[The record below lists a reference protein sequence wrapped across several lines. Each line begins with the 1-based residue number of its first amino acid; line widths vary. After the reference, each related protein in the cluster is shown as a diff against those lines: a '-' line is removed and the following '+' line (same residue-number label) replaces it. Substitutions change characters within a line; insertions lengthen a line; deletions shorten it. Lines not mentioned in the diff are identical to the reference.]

1 MQLTVRIAPL
11 LALLV
16 GCAQDARDLQPTV
29 APASLSATGIHELP
43 VRPFA
48 PQYPLWTD
56 GATKRR
62 FIYLPSPLGADWQ
75 PPVGTKLWKEFS
87 FTGAVAETRFM
98 ERTEAGWIFA
108 TYDASGALVPD
119 AGRRGEHDIPSKA
132 DCLACH
138 GNAASPVLG
147 FTALQL
153 SDDRD
158 PLAPHADPLRPGMLT
173 LRTLVAEKRLSPPR
187 PELARRPPRVAGA
200 DPVERAARGYLSA
213 NCGHCH
219 NTRGPLAR
227 LGFSLLQEVGR
238 EGTGSGEA
246 SPIGAH
252 TRFDVPGVPTDSTLA
267 IAPGAPERSAV
278 AYRMASRRPVSQM
291 PPLGTVIADS
301 QAVDL
306 VRRWIASLGHE
317 PSMAAAQSAHGS
329 SRRPSSGR

>member
-1 MQLTVRIAPL
+1 MADL
-11 LALLV
+11 
-16 GCAQDARDLQPTV
+16 DAWRF
-29 APASLSATGIHELP
+29 PA
-43 VRPFA
+43 
-48 PQYPLWTD
+48 
-56 GATKRR
+56 
-62 FIYLPSPLGADWQ
+62 
-75 PPVGTKLWKEFS
+75 GTIVWKEFAWN
-87 FTGAVAETRFM
+87 GRKVETRM
-98 ERTEAGWIFA
+98 IRAEANGRWTFA
-108 TYDASGALVPD
+108 SYAWNDRQTDAELAPAEGLADVYEIA
-119 AGRRGEHDIPSKA
+119 AGRRHSIPSRS

-138 GNAASPVLG
+138 GSAPSRLLG

-227 LGFSLLQEVGR
+227 LGFSLLQELGR